1 MSSYDTIEGLGFA
14 IPSSIARRWI
24 NELIEFGEIQPQP
37 VLGVTVNRIP
47 ETLPDGTIGL
57 HLEEV
62 TPGLSGDRAG
72 LRSGDY
78 LVGFAGQ
85 DVVNYEQLL
94 SIRRELRVGD
104 EVAVRVYRDG
114 SYLDTTMIM
123 MAE

>member
-1 MSSYDTIEGLGFA
+1 M
-14 IPSSIARRWI
+14 
-24 NELIEFGEIQPQP
+24 
-37 VLGVTVNRIP
+37 NRIP

-72 LRSGDY
+72 LRAGDY
-78 LVGFAGQ
+78 LVAFDGQ
-85 DVVNYEQLL
+85 YVVNYEQLL
-94 SIRRELRVGD
+94 SIRRNLRVGD

-114 SYLDTTMIM
+114 TYVDTTMIM